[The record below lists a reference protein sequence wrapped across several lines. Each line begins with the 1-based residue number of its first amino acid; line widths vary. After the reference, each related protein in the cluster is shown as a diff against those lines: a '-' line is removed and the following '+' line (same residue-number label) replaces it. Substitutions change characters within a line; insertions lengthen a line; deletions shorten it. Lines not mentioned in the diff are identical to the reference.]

1 MDVLLVVGA
10 VALGVVIGP
19 LLNVVIAR
27 VPDRESMRPLPYRR
41 PTTVAEGAV
50 PVVTGV
56 LFGVAAATFAD
67 QPLVVVPYLVLMA
80 ALVVVSAIDLRVYR
94 IPDLVTFPTLAV
106 SLALVALVSFVEDAP
121 RFELQYALLG
131 LVAYFVAL
139 FLPHLVYPK
148 GMGFGDVKLALLMGL
163 FLGWP
168 AYSVGSAIYLVFA
181 GLVLGCILGV
191 VLGVT
196 VNLVRRRR
204 GAFPFGPALALA
216 TVVVIAASETLLRNY
231 AG

>member
-1 MDVLLVVGA
+1 VEVLLVVGA
-10 VALGVVIGP
+10 VALGVVVGP

-27 VPDRESMRPLPYRR
+27 VPDREPLRPLPYRR
-41 PTTVAEGAV
+41 PTTTSEGAV

-56 LFGVAAATFAD
+56 LFGVAAATFD
-67 QPLVVVPYLVLMA
+67 DRPLVIVPYLVLMA
-80 ALVVVSAIDLRVYR
+80 ALVVVSVIDLRVYR

-106 SLALVALVSFVEDAP
+106 SVALVVVVSLVEDAD
-121 RFELQYALLG
+121 RFRVQYALVG

-139 FLPHLVYPK
+139 LVPHLVYPR

-168 AYSVGSAIYLVFA
+168 AFSIGSTIYLVFA
-181 GLVLGCILGV
+181 GLVLGCVLGV
-191 VLGVT
+191 VLGVV
-196 VNLVRRRR
+196 VNIARRRR

-216 TVVVIAASETLLRNY
+216 TVIVIAASESLLRNY